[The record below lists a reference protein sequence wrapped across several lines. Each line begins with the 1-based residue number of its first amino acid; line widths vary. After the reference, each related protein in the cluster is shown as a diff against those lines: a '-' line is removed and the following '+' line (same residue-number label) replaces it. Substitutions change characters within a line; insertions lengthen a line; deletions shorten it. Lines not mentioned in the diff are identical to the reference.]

1 MVPISIL
8 LSNIFYNLL
17 ILFIIVSKLVKQKVM
32 FALLTSNS
40 GALVYLV
47 YKQGIYMHRIVV
59 LEGFNV
65 RVSYYL
71 RLTNMPYCKQG

>member
-17 ILFIIVSKLVKQKVM
+17 ILFIIVSKLVQQKVM
-32 FALLTSNS
+32 FALLTSKS

-47 YKQGIYMHRIVV
+47 YKQACCLG
-59 LEGFNV
+59 
-65 RVSYYL
+65 
-71 RLTNMPYCKQG
+71 RL